1 MKKQGYSKSLV
12 ALRLFFVQLNGP
24 LRDLQSGLERLLG
37 DFGPAIGIVVQ
48 ISGRDTGVRGGKIW
62 VDRDSASEQVARFN
76 AASPGGMP
84 GVLTRAQEEV
94 VGLFLKNC
102 SGRVLLADGSNG
114 IGHRETRTHCRSW
127 KRSAGMAARGTRAA
141 SFGGTLAVSRLR
153 RASPPKS
160 SEGQAAIIRRGR
172 SRSAGS
178 RALSLRTRIPFLIA
192 PAGPR
197 NRAASEKR
205 PPPSS

>member
-1 MKKQGYSKSLV
+1 MRRNWRSL
-12 ALRLFFVQLNGP
+12 AQWQFL
-24 LRDLQSGLERLLG
+24 
-37 DFGPAIGIVVQ
+37 
-48 ISGRDTGVRGGKIW
+48 ISCHR
-62 VDRDSASEQVARFN
+62 ASEHDSLTVKLRGHVFGSRVLPRTAPPCLINKSRLPTAWIWFCRL
-76 AASPGGMP
+76 P
-84 GVLTRAQEEV
+84 LTR
-94 VGLFLKNC
+94 
-102 SGRVLLADGSNG
+102 LATITLGELAAGS
-114 IGHRETRTHCRSW
+114 GHRPPHHERTHAPQQTTHRSEHHCYSNSP
-127 KRSAGMAARGTRAA
+127 RRRAP